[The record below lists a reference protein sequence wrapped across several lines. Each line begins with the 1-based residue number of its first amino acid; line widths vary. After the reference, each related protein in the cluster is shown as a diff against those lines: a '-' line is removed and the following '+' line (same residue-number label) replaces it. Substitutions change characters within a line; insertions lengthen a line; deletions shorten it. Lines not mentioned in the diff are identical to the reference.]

1 MPLLGRLPVKDRTKT
16 GRRSYYTTFEISALC
31 EVNPTTVQN
40 WVKEKKLRAYAT
52 PGGHRRIRH
61 EDLVSFLKRF
71 GMPLPPELGQQRALV
86 LIVDDEK
93 EVREVIQA
101 MMESW
106 DEGLEVVGEPGGVE
120 ALLFIGERKPDLAV
134 LDIMMP
140 GMNGIEVC
148 RKLKMNPATQNI
160 KIVAITGMQDPE
172 LRERILEAG
181 ADMFFTKPFDFAEFR
196 AACVKLLHS

>member
-1 MPLLGRLPVKDRTKT
+1 
-16 GRRSYYTTFEISALC
+16 
-31 EVNPTTVQN
+31 
-40 WVKEKKLRAYAT
+40 
-52 PGGHRRIRH
+52 
-61 EDLVSFLKRF
+61 
-71 GMPLPPELGQQRALV
+71 
-86 LIVDDEK
+86 
-93 EVREVIQA
+93 
-101 MMESW
+101 
-106 DEGLEVVGEPGGVE
+106 
-120 ALLFIGERKPDLAV
+120 
-134 LDIMMP
+134 MP